1 MHQTAE
7 TAIAIVAPLGSFI
20 TFIVVIWLI
29 VRTRQRRNELRAEVQ
44 MKLIEKF
51 GSSTEFVHFLESQA
65 GRDFLHQPMMDAR
78 RRIIS
83 AISGG
88 TVLGC
93 LGIGFLFL
101 GLGDEGF
108 FVPAFILI
116 ALGAGFIVSATLSM
130 KLMKRLPTDLTPS
143 QP

>member
-1 MHQTAE
+1 MHAMPE
-7 TAIAIVAPLGSFI
+7 LAIAIFGSLGSF
-20 TFIVVIWLI
+20 TTVIVVIWLI
-29 VRTRQRRNELRAEVQ
+29 VRTRQRRNELHAEVQ

-65 GRDFLHQPMMDAR
+65 GRDFLHQPMIDAR
-78 RRIIS
+78 RRVISGIS
-83 AISGG
+83 AG
-88 TVLGC
+88 TVMGC
-93 LGIGFLFL
+93 LGLGFLIL
-101 GLGDEGF
+101 GFGDDGF

-130 KLMKRLPTDLTPS
+130 KLMKRLPADLTPS

>member
-1 MHQTAE
+1 
-7 TAIAIVAPLGSFI
+7 
-20 TFIVVIWLI
+20 
-29 VRTRQRRNELRAEVQ
+29 
-44 MKLIEKF
+44 
-51 GSSTEFVHFLESQA
+51 
-65 GRDFLHQPMMDAR
+65 MMDAR
-78 RRIIS
+78 RRVISGIS
-83 AISGG
+83 AG

-93 LGIGFLFL
+93 LGLGFLVL
-101 GLGDEGF
+101 GFGDDGF

>member
-1 MHQTAE
+1 MPHEVTVVSIFA
-7 TAIAIVAPLGSFI
+7 TLSSFA
-20 TFIVVIWLI
+20 TVIVVIWLI

-101 GLGDEGF
+101 GFGDDGF

-116 ALGAGFIVSATLSM
+116 ALGAGLIGSATLSM
-130 KLMKRLPTDLTPS
+130 RLMKRLRTDLTPS

>member
-7 TAIAIVAPLGSFI
+7 AAIAIFGSLGSFTTLI
-20 TFIVVIWLI
+20 LVIWLV
-29 VRTRQRRNELRAEVQ
+29 VRARQRRNELRAEVQ

-65 GRDFLHQPMMDAR
+65 GRDFLHQPMVDAR
-78 RRIIS
+78 RRVISTIS
-83 AISGG
+83 AG

-93 LGIGFLFL
+93 LGVGFLIL
-101 GLGDEGF
+101 GFGDEGF

>member
-1 MHQTAE
+1 MHAMPE
-7 TAIAIVAPLGSFI
+7 LAIAIFGTLGSFI

>member
-1 MHQTAE
+1 MNIATAV
-7 TAIAIVAPLGSFI
+7 AAFSVPLSSLGMGIAIV
-20 TFIVVIWLI
+20 WLI
-29 VRTRQRRNELRAEVQ
+29 ARARQRRNELRAEVQ

-78 RRIIS
+78 RRVISGIS
-83 AISGG
+83 AG

-93 LGIGFLFL
+93 LGLGFLVL
-101 GLGDEGF
+101 GFGDDGF

-130 KLMKRLPTDLTPS
+130 KLMK
-143 QP
+143 

>member
-51 GSSTEFVHFLESQA
+51 GSSAEFVHFLESQA
-65 GRDFLHQPMMDAR
+65 GRDFLHQPMIDAR
-78 RRIIS
+78 RRVIAGIS
-83 AISGG
+83 AGS
-88 TVLGC
+88 VMGC
-93 LGIGFLFL
+93 LGLGFLVL
-101 GLGDEGF
+101 GFGDDGF

-130 KLMKRLPTDLTPS
+130 KLMKRLPSNFTPS